1 MLLVLYRIRLN
12 HVRIYQKTMLAG
24 VGIAVVTKDKILEV
38 FDEMVNKGEMT
49 RDEAIEMTEKIVNE
63 GKEEAEK
70 AKIKPKLFNDM
81 LHKANI
87 VTKEQHEALLKRVK
101 ALEGRLHKEFPNED

>member
-1 MLLVLYRIRLN
+1 MLEFIK
-12 HVRIYQKTMLAG
+12 KTMLAG

-63 GKEEAEK
+63 GKEETEK
-70 AKIKPKLFNDM
+70 AKIEASKLFNDM

>member
-1 MLLVLYRIRLN
+1 MLELIK
-12 HVRIYQKTMLAG
+12 KTIFAG

-49 RDEAIEMTEKIVNE
+49 KDEAVAMTDKIVNE
-63 GKEEAEK
+63 GKEETEK
-70 AKIKPKLFNDM
+70 AKTEASKIFNDM

-87 VTKEQHEALLKRVK
+87 VTKEQYDSLNKRVTT
-101 ALEGRLHKEFPNED
+101 LEGRLHKEFPNEE